1 MSGLFRNFLTI
12 AWALWRYHTV
22 LPQARTSAWF
32 FITPLDT
39 GIATLKSDKYLQI
52 AESAQVD
59 YMLQTGLIKKTLASG
74 YSFVN
79 AAQMVRF
86 IKPIRL
92 FKRVRVET
100 QVVFAD
106 TRCAWLCHGFFVG
119 EVRHAEALVM
129 MKFKNGPVTVAP
141 SQMFGAFAG
150 EQSLWVLRWEESL
163 AALP

>member
-12 AWALWRYHTV
+12 VWALWRYNSV
-22 LPQARTSAWF
+22 SPQSRTSAWF

-39 GIATLKSDKYLQI
+39 GIATLKSDKYLQL

-59 YMLQTGLIKKTLASG
+59 YMLRTGLIKKTLVSG

-79 AAQMVRF
+79 AALMVKF

-106 TRCAWLCHGFFVG
+106 SKCAWFSHGFFVG
-119 EVRHAEALVM
+119 EVRCAEVLVK

-141 SQMFGAFAG
+141 DLLLGAFSGAKPVWAEHWDDALAG
-150 EQSLWVLRWEESL
+150 VS
-163 AALP
+163 

>member
-1 MSGLFRNFLTI
+1 MSGLLRKFLTI
-12 AWALWRYHTV
+12 LFALWRYNTA
-22 LPQARTSAWF
+22 LPLARTSAWF

-59 YMLQTGLIKKTLASG
+59 YMLQTGLIKKSLVSG

-79 AAQMVRF
+79 AAQMVKF

-92 FKRVRVET
+92 FRRVRVET
-100 QVVFAD
+100 QAVFAD
-106 TRCAWLCHGFFVG
+106 SRCAWLSHGFFVG
-119 EVRHAEALVM
+119 EVCHAEVLVK

-141 SQMFGAFAG
+141 GQMFGAFAG
-150 EQSLWVLRWEESL
+150 EQPMWIQRWEESL

>member
-12 AWALWRYHTV
+12 AWALWRYNTA

-74 YSFVN
+74 YNFVN
-79 AAQMVRF
+79 AALMVRF
-86 IKPIRL
+86 IKPVRL

-106 TRCAWLCHGFFVG
+106 SRCAWLSHGFYVG
-119 EVRHAEALVM
+119 ETHHAEVLVK

-141 SQMFGAFAG
+141 SEMFGPFSG
-150 EQSLWVLRWEESL
+150 EQPLWIQRWEESL
-163 AALP
+163 AVL

>member
-1 MSGLFRNFLTI
+1 MSGLLRNFLTI
-12 AWALWRYHTV
+12 VWALWRYHTV

-32 FITPLDT
+32 FLTPLDT

-52 AESAQVD
+52 AESAQVY

-79 AAQMVRF
+79 AAQMVKF

-100 QVVFAD
+100 QVVFTD
-106 TRCAWLCHGFFVG
+106 SRCAWLSHGFFVG
-119 EVRHAEALVM
+119 EVRHAEVM
-129 MKFKNGPVTVAP
+129 VKMKFKNGPVTVAP
-141 SQMFGAFAG
+141 SQMFGVFAG
-150 EQSLWVLRWEESL
+150 AQPLSIQSWEEL
-163 AALP
+163 LDALS

>member
-1 MSGLFRNFLTI
+1 MSGLFRNFLTMV
-12 AWALWRYHTV
+12 WALWRYDTV
-22 LPQARTSAWF
+22 LPLARTSAGF

-59 YMLQTGLIKKTLASG
+59 YMLKTGLIKKTLANR

-79 AAQMVRF
+79 AALMVKF

-106 TRCAWLCHGFFVG
+106 SRCAWLSHGFFVG
-119 EVRHAEALVM
+119 EVRHAEVLVK
-129 MKFKNGPVTVAP
+129 MKFKNGRVTVAP
-141 SQMFGAFAG
+141 SQMFGAFPG
-150 EQSLWVLRWEESL
+150 EQPLWIQRWEETL
-163 AALP
+163 AAGS

>member
-12 AWALWRYHTV
+12 VLALWRYNTV
-22 LPQARTSAWF
+22 LPLARTSAWF
-32 FITPLDT
+32 VVTPLDT

-74 YSFVN
+74 YNFVN
-79 AAQMVRF
+79 AAQMVKF
-86 IKPIRL
+86 IKPSRL

-106 TRCAWLCHGFFVG
+106 SRCAWLCHGFFVG
-119 EVRHAEALVM
+119 EVRHVEVLVK

-141 SQMFGAFAG
+141 SQMFGAFSG
-150 EQSLWVLRWEESL
+150 EQPLWIQRWEESL